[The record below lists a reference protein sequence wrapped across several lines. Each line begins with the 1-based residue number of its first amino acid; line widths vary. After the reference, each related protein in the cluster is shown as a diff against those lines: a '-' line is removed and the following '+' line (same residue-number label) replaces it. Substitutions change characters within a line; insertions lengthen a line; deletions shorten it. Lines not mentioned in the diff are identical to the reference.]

1 MIKFGSFIPQ
11 GWLGELKGYAPRKG
25 FEAIKNVALQ
35 CERLGFDS
43 IWVYDHFIT
52 FPEVTTEACFESW
65 TTLIAL
71 ATLTKKVGLGQLVTC
86 NSYRYPAV
94 LAKMGA
100 TLDVISNGR
109 LNLGIGAGW
118 YKLEYDA
125 YGIPYPK
132 DSVRLAQLREAV
144 QIIKKMWTE
153 DEPSF
158 QGQYYTID
166 KAINSPKPIQKPHPP
181 ILIGGQGRRLTL
193 RLVAEFADRCNFG
206 GPITPQQYKELL
218 EILDEH
224 CRQVGRKVNQI
235 EKTLI
240 VDSTVIAR
248 NRTALEKKIRKFK
261 PKNVSKTQFIE
272 GNLVGIPEEIVSRIG
287 EFIDVGVTYAM
298 VRFPDMLEDEPL
310 QLFAEEVMPAFRCAH
325 A

>member
-1 MIKFGSFIPQ
+1 MIRFGSFIPQ
-11 GWLGELKGYAPRKG
+11 GWLGELKGCVHGKE
-25 FEAIKNVALQ
+25 FEVIKDVALH

-52 FPEVTTEACFESW
+52 VPATTEACFESW
-65 TTLIAL
+65 TTLSAL
-71 ATLTKKVGLGQLVTC
+71 AALTKKLGLGQLVTC
-86 NSYRYPAV
+86 NSYRYPSV

-132 DSVRLAQLREAV
+132 GSVRIAQLREAV
-144 QIIKKMWTE
+144 KIIKKMWTE

-158 QGQYYTID
+158 HGQYYTIK

-181 ILIGGQGRRLTL
+181 ILIGGEGRNLTL
-193 RLVAEFADRCNFG
+193 RVVAELADRCNFG
-206 GPITPQQYKELL
+206 GPITPQRYKELL
-218 EILDEH
+218 EVLGEH
-224 CRQVGRKVNQI
+224 CRKVGRKIDQI

-240 VDSTVIAR
+240 VDYTVIAK
-248 NRTALEKKIRKFK
+248 NRAALNEKIREFK
-261 PKNVSKTQFIE
+261 PKGVSKAQFIE
-272 GNLVGIPEEIVSRIG
+272 GSLVGTPEEVISRIE
-287 EFIDVGVTYAM
+287 EFIDIGVTYIM
-298 VRFPDMLEDEPL
+298 MRFPDMMKNEPL
-310 QLFAEEVMPAFRCAH
+310 QLFADEVMPAFR
-325 A
+325 

>member
-1 MIKFGSFIPQ
+1 MIKFGSFVPQ
-11 GWLGELKGYAPRKG
+11 GWLGDLKGYAPRKG

-35 CERLGFDS
+35 CENLGFDS

-52 FPEVTTEACFESW
+52 FPEATTEACFESW
-65 TTLIAL
+65 TTLSAL

-125 YGIPYPK
+125 YGIPFPK
-132 DSVRLAQLREAV
+132 ASVRIAQLREAV

-158 QGQYYTID
+158 HGQYYTID

-181 ILIGGQGRRLTL
+181 ILIGGAGKKLTL
-193 RLVAEFADRCNFG
+193 RVVAELADRCNFG
-206 GPITPQQYKELL
+206 GTITPQQYKKLL

-224 CRQVGRKVNQI
+224 CRKVGRKINQI

-240 VDSTVIAR
+240 VDYTVIAKTR
-248 NRTALEKKIRKFK
+248 AALDKKINKFK
-261 PKNVSKTQFIE
+261 PKTVSKTQFIE
-272 GNLVGIPEEIVSRIG
+272 GNLVGTPEEIINRIE
-287 EFIDVGVTYAM
+287 EFVDVGVTYVM
-298 VRFPDMLEDEPL
+298 MRFPDMMETEPL
-310 QLFAEEVMPAFRCAH
+310 QLFAEKVMPAFH
-325 A
+325 

>member
-1 MIKFGSFIPQ
+1 MIKFGSFVPQ
-11 GWLGELKGYAPRKG
+11 GFLGDLKGYTPRRG

-52 FPEVTTEACFESW
+52 VPATNEACFESW
-65 TTLIAL
+65 TTLSAL

-132 DSVRLAQLREAV
+132 DSVRLTQLREAV

-158 QGQYYTID
+158 HGQYYNID
-166 KAINSPKPIQKPHPP
+166 KVINSPKPIQKPHPP
-181 ILIGGQGRRLTL
+181 ILIGGEGKKLTL
-193 RLVAEFADRCNFG
+193 RIVAELADRCNFG
-206 GPITPQQYKELL
+206 GPITPQRYKELL

-224 CRQVGRKVNQI
+224 CRKVGRKINQI

-248 NRTALEKKIRKFK
+248 NRAALKKKIRKFK
-261 PKNVSKTQFIE
+261 PKDVSEAQFIE
-272 GNLVGIPEEIVSRIG
+272 GNLVGIPEEIINRIG

-298 VRFPDMLEDEPL
+298 VRFPDMIENKPL
-310 QLFAEEVMPAFRCAH
+310 QLFADEVMPAFH
-325 A
+325 

>member
-1 MIKFGSFIPQ
+1 MIKFGSFVPQ
-11 GWLGELKGYAPRKG
+11 GFLGDLKGYNPRKG
-25 FEAIKNVALQ
+25 SEAIKNVALQ

-52 FPEVTTEACFESW
+52 TPATNEPCFESW
-65 TTLIAL
+65 TTLSAL

-86 NSYRYPAV
+86 NSYRYPSV

-118 YKLEYDA
+118 YKLEYDM

-158 QGQYYTID
+158 HGQYYTID
-166 KAINSPKPIQKPHPP
+166 KVISSPKPIQKPHPP
-181 ILIGGQGRRLTL
+181 ILIGGEGKKVTL
-193 RLVAEFADRCNFG
+193 RIVAELADRCNFG
-206 GPITPQQYKELL
+206 GPITPQRYKEVL
-218 EILDEH
+218 EILNEH
-224 CRQVGRKVNQI
+224 CRKVGRKIDQI

-240 VDSTVIAR
+240 VDYTVIAK
-248 NRTALEKKIRKFK
+248 NNTALKKKIRKIK
-261 PKNVSKTQFIE
+261 PNSMSKTQFIE
-272 GNLVGIPEEIVSRIG
+272 GNLVGTPKEIISRIG
-287 EFIDVGVTYAM
+287 EFIDVGVTYIM
-298 VRFPDMLEDEPL
+298 MRFPDMIENEPL
-310 QLFAEEVMPAFRCAH
+310 ELFAEKVMPTFR
-325 A
+325 

>member
-1 MIKFGSFIPQ
+1 MIKFGSIIPQ
-11 GWLGELKGYAPRKG
+11 GFLGELAGCVHGKE

-35 CERLGFDS
+35 CEKLGFDS

-52 FPEVTTEACFESW
+52 VPATTKACLESW
-65 TTLIAL
+65 STLSAL
-71 ATLTKKVGLGQLVTC
+71 ATLTKKLGLGQLVTC
-86 NSYRYPAV
+86 NSYRYPSV

-132 DSVRLAQLREAV
+132 DSVRIAQLREAV

-153 DEPSF
+153 DKPSF
-158 QGQYYTID
+158 HGQYYAID

-181 ILIGGQGRRLTL
+181 ILIGGEGKSLTL
-193 RLVAEFADRCNFG
+193 RVVAELADRCNFG
-206 GPITPQQYKELL
+206 GPTTPQRYKELL
-218 EILDEH
+218 EVLNEH
-224 CRQVGRKVNQI
+224 CKSVGRNEDQI

-240 VDSTVIAR
+240 VDHTVIAR
-248 NRTALEKKIRKFK
+248 NKARVNEKIRKFK
-261 PKNVSKTQFIE
+261 PIGVSKAQFIE
-272 GNLVGIPEEIVSRIG
+272 GNLVGTPQEIINRIE
-287 EFIDVGVTYAM
+287 EFIHVGVTYIM
-298 VRFPDMLEDEPL
+298 MRFPDMIENEPL
-310 QLFAEEVMPAFRCAH
+310 ELFADEVMPTFR
-325 A
+325 